1 VSKQISSLRATG
13 IFLDLEVEIPNLFL
27 AFTDL
32 KACSQLCAEVAKYQ
46 TFFFIL
52 RAAGLPAAFNSTRC
66 TPHGEL
72 VGGFEQENSIL
83 ALYLYQKKKK
93 KKQKDALHPINI
105 IHHTRG
111 LCSDQQG
118 VHQRGRCPSRLPR
131 RKAC

>member
-13 IFLDLEVEIPNLFL
+13 IFLDLEIETPNLFL

-46 TFFFIL
+46 TFFFFIFYAQ
-52 RAAGLPAAFNSTRC
+52 RASPSMRC

-83 ALYLYQKKKK
+83 AL
-93 KKQKDALHPINI
+93 
-105 IHHTRG
+105 
-111 LCSDQQG
+111 
-118 VHQRGRCPSRLPR
+118 
-131 RKAC
+131 